1 MTTRILGILTLI
13 IPLAIGIGAL
23 FAAILAHRGHKTKGT
38 LTLLISSILY
48 LLSLIGAVVC
58 ISYSFSISFSH
69 YSDPND
75 FHKIIEVLSIMFVS
89 LLVLSILSY
98 GIGFLLMG
106 LKWKSFSQKVDE
118 LEMLAQKLAA
128 EREQV

>member
-1 MTTRILGILTLI
+1 
-13 IPLAIGIGAL
+13 
-23 FAAILAHRGHKTKGT
+23 
-38 LTLLISSILY
+38 
-48 LLSLIGAVVC
+48 
-58 ISYSFSISFSH
+58 
-69 YSDPND
+69 
-75 FHKIIEVLSIMFVS
+75 MFVS